1 MLGNQ
6 FILQQRYHKL
16 ALASLSDEGGSKS
29 ELLKRRRRSARI
41 TVKAMLKVTNK
52 IIILFHLDLD
62 LKTTLGH
69 SDLSNR

>member
-1 MLGNQ
+1 M
-6 FILQQRYHKL
+6 

-41 TVKAMLKVTNK
+41 KVKAMLKVTNK